1 MHAKKFF
8 ALVLVAAT
16 TSAAPIDEGVQARQ
30 SCADVAVFFARG
42 TTEPGTL
49 GTIIGPGFQTAL
61 RGALGTRSLTFT
73 GINYPATIAGFL
85 AGGDAGGAR
94 TMANSVTS
102 TASSCPNTKLVISG
116 YSQGAQLVH
125 LAAAQLSATVQ
136 NRVVA
141 AVTFGDP
148 NRDKALPGVLQG
160 RRKTFCAAGDLI
172 CTGSA
177 IVLPPHLSY
186 GANAQEAASF
196 VVARV

>member
-1 MHAKKFF
+1 MQAKAFITLLF
-8 ALVLVAAT
+8 VAAT
-16 TSAAPIDEGVQARQ
+16 AFSAPIINAREN
-30 SCADVAVFFARG
+30 CADVAVFFARG

-49 GTIIGPGFQTAL
+49 GAIIGPGFQTAL
-61 RGALGTRSLTFT
+61 RGALGGRSLSFN
-73 GINYPATIAGFL
+73 GIEYPATIAGFL
-85 AGGDAGGAR
+85 SGGDAGGAR
-94 TMANSVTS
+94 TMANSITS
-102 TASSCPNTKLVISG
+102 TANSCPNTKIVMSG

-148 NRDKALPGVLQG
+148 NRDKSLPGVLQG

-172 CTGSA
+172 CTGSV
-177 IVLPPHLSY
+177 IVLPSHLSY

-196 VVARV
+196 VVGRV